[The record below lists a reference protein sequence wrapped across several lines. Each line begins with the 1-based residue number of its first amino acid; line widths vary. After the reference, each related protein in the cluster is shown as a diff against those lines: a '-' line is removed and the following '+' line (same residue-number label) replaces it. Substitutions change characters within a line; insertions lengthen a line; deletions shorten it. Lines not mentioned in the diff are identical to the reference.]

1 MKRDLEV
8 FTAVFAL
15 SLTALSPALAEGEWT
30 QLIAD
35 AGLTPAE
42 AAGLSLEQITV
53 YKFNRGAGRDN
64 AIGVVARGGPVQA
77 DPQAHG
83 HLIHAAGLSRA
94 DVDGLTLGEV
104 FAYKADRD
112 NAEDFHPA
120 AADGPGAVDPA
131 AHAQLIASLGLSA
144 DDAAGMSFSAV
155 AMRKFKLDGA
165 D

>member
-15 SLTALSPALAEGEWT
+15 SLTALSPALADGEWT

-42 AAGLSLEQITV
+42 AQGMSLEQITV
-53 YKFNRGAGRDN
+53 YKFNHDAKPHN
-64 AIGVVARGGPVQA
+64 AIGVVARSGPIQA

-83 HLIHAAGLSRA
+83 QLIHAAGLSSA
-94 DVDGLTLGEV
+94 DIDGLTLGEV
-104 FAYKADRD
+104 FAYKSDLD
-112 NAEDFHPA
+112 NAEDYHPTA
-120 AADGPGAVDPA
+120 PAGPGAIDPS
-131 AHAQLIASLGLSA
+131 AHAMLIASVGLSPE
-144 DDAAGMSFSAV
+144 DAAGMSFSAL